1 MINPQFPEC
10 ELGTAFNK
18 IIPYIK
24 KRRLA
29 SVFFYIIFVLYFSL
43 PFMNM
48 PFLEYNSFRVTSVM
62 EQRAL
67 EHDMLFYPKQSW
79 AGYDDVNPKL
89 YQAIL
94 CMEDGSFLTHKGVDW
109 EEIEKSLKT
118 NKRRKRAA
126 RGGSTITMQ
135 LAKNLYLRTD
145 KNLFRKAKEFL
156 LATRLEKEVSKKA
169 ILTNYVNAVEWGDGI
184 FGIEEA
190 AETYF
195 DKTPD
200 KLTTNECAR
209 LAGVIPSP
217 LRHAPNE
224 NSRYVLRRS
233 SIILGRMN
241 DVILPKDWK

>member
-1 MINPQFPEC
+1 MNAQFPEC
-10 ELGTAFNK
+10 ELGILFDK
-18 IIPYIK
+18 SVPFLK
-24 KRRLA
+24 KRRLL

-43 PFMNM
+43 PFLNM
-48 PFLEYNSFRVTSVM
+48 PLLEYKSFRTTSLM

-67 EHDMLFYPKQSW
+67 EKKMIFYPKQSW
-79 AGYDDVNPKL
+79 ADYDETNPKL
-89 YQAIL
+89 FQAIL
-94 CMEDGSFLTHKGVDW
+94 SMEDGAFLMHKGVDW
-109 EEIEKSLKT
+109 EEMEKSLKT
-118 NKRRKRAA
+118 NKRKKRAA

-184 FGIEEA
+184 FGINAA
-190 AETYF
+190 AEEYF
-195 DKTPD
+195 NKTPD
-200 KLTTNECAR
+200 KLTAAECAK
-209 LAGVIPSP
+209 LAAVIPSP
-217 LRHAPNE
+217 LRHAPNKS
-224 NSRYVLRRS
+224 SRYLSRRS